1 MKTKMIDPQ
10 LLPERRLGLAT
21 TTLAG
26 VGGILGAGIY
36 VLIGIAAGQAGNA
49 VWLSFFFASAAAG
62 LTGIS
67 YARLVRLRP
76 KDAPEFHYVGMAF
89 GRRLGFLAGWLV
101 LWARII
107 SVALVSLGFAGYLFR
122 LTGLPLLPST
132 LGLILFATLILF
144 LGVGESTFLVGV
156 LTVVEILGLVL
167 IIAIGTPYL
176 GRFDFLEMPGGI
188 SGVIGASS
196 LVFFVYLGFQDM
208 VNFAEEMQNPQRDL
222 PKAIVLALAICTFFY
237 ILVSLAAISV
247 LGWEE
252 LSRSKAPLAEVAA
265 KGLGPN
271 ADYTLTSI
279 ALASTANTAIIMLFA
294 ASRSIWAM
302 SCAEVLPGIFCRI
315 SRKRRTP
322 WTAVFAAGLLACLF
336 TLIKNIES
344 AAQAANFSILL
355 AFCLV
360 NASAARLFGSK
371 GSDLGIRHM
380 VTDLLLPGA
389 GVAVCLWLAS
399 KTGWFAALL
408 GAGLLLAG
416 TLLYWVMA
424 WKPRQ
429 EDG

>member
-1 MKTKMIDPQ
+1 MDPQ
-10 LLPERRLGLAT
+10 LLPARRLGLAT

-49 VWLSFFFASAAAG
+49 VWLSFLFASAAAG

-67 YARLVRLRP
+67 YARLVRLLP
-76 KDAPEFHYVGMAF
+76 KDAPEFQYVGMAF
-89 GRRLGFLAGWLV
+89 GRHMGFLAGWLV

-107 SVALVSLGFAGYLFR
+107 STALVSLGFAGYFFR
-122 LTGLPLLPST
+122 LTGLPILPSA
-132 LGLILFATLILF
+132 LGLILFATVVLF
-144 LGVGESTFLVGV
+144 LGVGESTFIVGV
-156 LTVVEILGLVL
+156 LTVVEILGLVI

-188 SGVIGASS
+188 SGVIGASA

-208 VNFAEEMQNPQRDL
+208 LNFAEEMKNPTRDL
-222 PKAIVLALAICTFFY
+222 PKSIVLALAICTFFY
-237 ILVSLAAISV
+237 ILVALAAISV

-252 LSRSKAPLAEVAA
+252 LSKSNAPLAEVAA

-271 ADYTLTSI
+271 ADYTLTCI
-279 ALASTANTAIIMLFA
+279 ALAATANTALIMLFA

-302 SCAEVLPGIFCRI
+302 SCAEVLPEVFCLI
-315 SRKRRTP
+315 SRNRRTP
-322 WTAVFAAGLLACLF
+322 WTAILAAGILACLF

-344 AAQAANFSILL
+344 TAQAANFAILL

-360 NASAARLFGSK
+360 NASAGKLFGTE
-371 GSDLGIRHM
+371 GYRLGLRRLGI
-380 VTDLLLPGA
+380 DLLLPGA

-399 KTGWFAALL
+399 KTGWLAALL

-416 TLLYWVMA
+416 TLMYRVMDS
-424 WKPRQ
+424 KSRP
-429 EDG
+429 